1 LPSICRAL
9 ELISNT
15 AKKKKNR
22 SLKDKQINKIDK
34 TLAKLTKRYRK
45 TQINKIKRLE
55 RGHQNKYQ

>member
-1 LPSICRAL
+1 MQGPGIDLQHC
-9 ELISNT
+9 
-15 AKKKKNR
+15 KKKKNR